1 MSDPPA
7 SGGIWTLLVTA
18 ATGPTA
24 ALLHESNVISPGP
37 TASLWP
43 VLVIV
48 LVALIGLVLGLSAG
62 RRSFPRLRW
71 LLMIPNGAVLL
82 LYASSCCSSGSG
94 EAGRLRYRLGGW

>member
-1 MSDPPA
+1 MRTPA
-7 SGGIWTLLVTA
+7 RKLLALLVAA

-24 ALLHESNVISPGP
+24 ALLHEFNIASPGP

-48 LVALIGLVLGLSAG
+48 LAALMGLGLGLNFG

-71 LLMIPNGAVLL
+71 LVMIPNGAVLL
-82 LYASSCCSSGSG
+82 FYGFFLLFFG
-94 EAGRLRYRLGGW
+94 LGGSR